1 MDQQESDKGT
11 FGEINTVQINNETYE
26 VQQVEFE
33 DETFFFVSR
42 SGQVVCMIMQNEK
55 HVWEPDCDISEE
67 LFGQMIEYI
76 YKRYS

>member
-1 MDQQESDKGT
+1 MDQHESDKGF
-11 FGEINTVQINNETYE
+11 FGEINIVQISNDTYE

-42 SGQVVCMIMQNEK
+42 FGQVVCMIMQNKKDE
-55 HVWEPDCDISEE
+55 WEPDCDISEE

-76 YKRYS
+76 HKRYL